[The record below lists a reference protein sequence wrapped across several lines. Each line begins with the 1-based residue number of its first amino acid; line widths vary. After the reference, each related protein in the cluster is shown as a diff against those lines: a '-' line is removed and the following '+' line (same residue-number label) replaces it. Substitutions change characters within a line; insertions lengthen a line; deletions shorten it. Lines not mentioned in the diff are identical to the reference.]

1 MDGDTVSFVD
11 RVSLL
16 MEDMD
21 ALNEYRTVY

>member
-1 MDGDTVSFVD
+1 VDGDTVSFVD